1 MLQRM
6 EPLTPSLAIA
16 TLLAQWPETAA
27 VLVSRRMA
35 CVGCEM
41 NGFETILDAA
51 AVYGISQNALIGD
64 LRRVID
70 AHAAR
75 AGSTS
80 N

>member
-1 MLQRM
+1 MLQAM
-6 EPLTPSLAIA
+6 EPLTPSLTIA
-16 TLLAQWPETAA
+16 TLLAQWPETAP

-51 AVYGISQNALIGD
+51 AVYGVSHHELIGD

-70 AHAAR
+70 AHAER
-75 AGSTS
+75 AGCTC

>member
-51 AVYGISQNALIGD
+51 AVYGISQYALIGD